1 MRYILLIILL
11 FIISCDNIEPPRCQI
26 ESWIIDDCG
35 ICRECE
41 LEECNWNETMNT
53 CGGCDNDLSSCTGCM
68 DPEAINTEV
77 DMIIHD
83 GSTCDYDNF
92 INEPDVSIFNNDADY
107 ANTAQVNTQITNTV
121 TKEFVEDL
129 GIDESKVTM
138 DAKLEE
144 DLEIDSLGIVEVV
157 MAFED
162 EFEIEIDDE
171 ELADVKTVGQAV
183 NLLHSKI

>member
-1 MRYILLIILL
+1 M
-11 FIISCDNIEPPRCQI
+11 ET
-26 ESWIIDDCG
+26 
-35 ICRECE
+35 
-41 LEECNWNETMNT
+41 NEVFDKVK
-53 CGGCDNDLSSCTGCM
+53 GL
-68 DPEAINTEV
+68 
-77 DMIIHD
+77 
-83 GSTCDYDNF
+83 
-92 INEPDVSIFNNDADY
+92 
-107 ANTAQVNTQITNTV
+107 
-121 TKEFVEDL
+121 FVEDL